1 MQLGAIQDCI
11 FLFYSDTW
19 WRVLLVNAVLSA
31 VLSGEKSQKI
41 LKYLFVS

>member
-19 WRVLLVNAVLSA
+19 WRVLLVNAVLS
-31 VLSGEKSQKI
+31 GEKSQKI